1 MTNPQISPVEKVL
14 DLMASVFHL
23 PVSELSLESTPDNTP
38 QWDSLSHLT
47 LITKLEEHYRIS
59 ISHEDAVQLLSV
71 ADIDKYLNTKS
82 IKFSDD

>member
-1 MTNPQISPVEKVL
+1 MTNPQISPVAKVIA
-14 DLMASVFHL
+14 LMASVFHL

-47 LITKLEEHYRIS
+47 LISELEERYSIS

-71 ADIDKYLNTKS
+71 ADIAKYLNTKS
-82 IKFSDD
+82 IDFLDD